1 MPLLSSASL
10 DHISLVVPILDDAV
24 KFMIDY
30 LGFEILSQDGPIH
43 YDDDR
48 LTRIYAV
55 PDHAVG
61 RFAMLKLGNQK
72 IELVE
77 WVNWG
82 EPINPLRES
91 TISGCH
97 ITLEV
102 PDLDEAIQTLK
113 MVNRMRFLEQD
124 PDGFVYCFT
133 PFGFQL
139 KLIKKKSSGVWS

>member
-1 MPLLSSASL
+1 MPLLESTSV
-10 DHISLVVPILDDAV
+10 DHISFVVPILDEAV
-24 KFMIDY
+24 NFMVDY
-30 LGFEILSQDGPIH
+30 LGFEILSQDGPIQF
-43 YDDDR
+43 DDDR
-48 LTRIYAV
+48 LTRIYAI
-55 PDHAVG
+55 PSHAVG
-61 RFAMLKLGNQK
+61 RFAMLQHGDQK

-113 MVNRMRFLEQD
+113 MVHRMRFLEQH

-139 KLIKKKSSGVWS
+139 KLVKKKSGGWWS